1 MIQNCSC
8 NLAPTLNFEERE
20 REMNNKTRKKKLC
33 LHMFIVII
41 TQNYK

>member
-20 REMNNKTRKKKLC
+20 REMNNKTRKKKTVSP
-33 LHMFIVII
+33 HVYS
-41 TQNYK
+41 NYHSEL